1 MAIGR
6 LPSGPLGGSLHKT
19 CQTNTLSEATLGERT
34 KSAQCL
40 LEFVP
45 K

>member
-6 LPSGPLGGSLHKT
+6 LPVGPLGGSVHKT
-19 CQTNTLSEATLGERT
+19 CETNTLSEAALGERT
-34 KSAQCL
+34 KSAQSL
-40 LEFVP
+40 LEIVP